1 LNTDVLVIGGG
12 VAGLIAARAE
22 ALAGSDVIL
31 LEKLGVLGGQVR
43 AQNIAGIRVDVGAEA
58 FSTVTPAFSDFL
70 ESIGL
75 SHQIVYPRSIS
86 SHVLTDSG
94 KHPIPRGVFGIP
106 ADLSDPALEFLGAET
121 LSEAAVLD
129 SAPVDFD
136 VDTITVGELVNRRLG
151 QRFLTELVAPLI
163 AGVHGAN
170 ASELEARSLFPALVD
185 AFKSTGSLVFAA
197 KNLRG
202 QKPSPGTALASLK
215 GGMSSFVEFLGQ
227 SLIDSGVEMSLGKNV
242 SEVRKN
248 SDNTWLIRT
257 DDLDIEASRII
268 IATDAKT
275 AASVLGS
282 FGELSKALT
291 EVETSSASIATV
303 LLESQELNYFPL
315 GNGAL
320 VSKSVG
326 IPVRATTHLNAKW
339 DWLDQELQ
347 DNLHLVRLSFEI
359 DAPEAQF
366 DRGEIE
372 RLLQTL
378 YGVES
383 VSVRDVVVTKW
394 PSSLVKSSSG
404 HAARVSKIQE
414 LARAEGIE
422 LVGAYLTGNGLAG
435 LVKNVERETHGI

>member
-1 LNTDVLVIGGG
+1 LKTDVLVIGGG

-22 ALAGSDVIL
+22 ALAGSNVIL

-43 AQNIAGIRVDVGAEA
+43 AADVAGIRVDVGAEA

-70 ESIGL
+70 HGIGL
-75 SHQIVYPRSIS
+75 SNQIVDPRGIS

-121 LSEAAVLD
+121 LAEAAVLD
-129 SAPVDFD
+129 EAPLDFD
-136 VDTITVGELVNRRLG
+136 VDTITVGELVSRRLG
-151 QRFLTELVAPLI
+151 QRFLNELVAPVI
-163 AGVHGAN
+163 AGVHGSN
-170 ASELEARSLFPALVD
+170 ASELEAKSLFPALVD
-185 AFKSTGSLVFAA
+185 QFRSTGSLVLAA

-215 GGMSSFVEFLGQ
+215 GGMSGFTEFLGQ
-227 SLIDSGVEMSLGKNV
+227 SLINSGVEILLGKDV
-242 SEVRKN
+242 SDVRKKL
-248 SDNTWLIRT
+248 DNTWLILT
-257 DDLDIEASRII
+257 DDLEFEANRII

-275 AASVLGS
+275 AAAVLSS
-282 FGELSKALT
+282 FSELSKELS
-291 EVETSSASIATV
+291 EVEASSAVIATV
-303 LLESQELNYFPL
+303 LVESQELNYFPL

-326 IPVRATTHLNAKW
+326 VPIRATTHLNAKW
-339 DWLDQELQ
+339 DWLNQELQ

-366 DRGEIE
+366 DCGEID
-372 RLLQTL
+372 RLIQTL
-378 YGVES
+378 YGVDS

-394 PSSLVKSSSG
+394 PSSLVKFTSG
-404 HAARVSKIQE
+404 HSARVSKIQD

-435 LVKNVERETHGI
+435 LVKNVEREAHGV

>member
-1 LNTDVLVIGGG
+1 LKTDVLVIGGG

-22 ALAGSDVIL
+22 ALAGSNVIL

-43 AQNIAGIRVDVGAEA
+43 AADVAGIRVDVGAEA

-70 ESIGL
+70 HGIGL
-75 SHQIVYPRSIS
+75 SNQIVDPRGIS

-121 LSEAAVLD
+121 LAEAAVLD
-129 SAPVDFD
+129 EAPLDFD
-136 VDTITVGELVNRRLG
+136 VDTITVGELVSRRLG
-151 QRFLTELVAPLI
+151 QRFLNELVAPVI
-163 AGVHGAN
+163 AGVHGSN
-170 ASELEARSLFPALVD
+170 ASELEAKSLFPALVD
-185 AFKSTGSLVFAA
+185 QFRSTGSLVLAA

-215 GGMSSFVEFLGQ
+215 GGMSGFTEFLGQ
-227 SLIDSGVEMSLGKNV
+227 SLINSGVEILLGKDV
-242 SEVRKN
+242 SDVRKKL
-248 SDNTWLIRT
+248 DNTWLILT
-257 DDLDIEASRII
+257 DDLEFEANRII

-275 AASVLGS
+275 AAAVLSS
-282 FGELSKALT
+282 FSELSKELS
-291 EVETSSASIATV
+291 EVEASSAVIATV
-303 LLESQELNYFPL
+303 LVESQELNYFPL

-326 IPVRATTHLNAKW
+326 VPIRATTHLNAKW
-339 DWLDQELQ
+339 DWLNQELQ

-366 DRGEIE
+366 DCGEIE
-372 RLLQTL
+372 RLIQTL
-378 YGVES
+378 YGVDS

-394 PSSLVKSSSG
+394 PSSLVKFTSG
-404 HAARVSKIQE
+404 HSARVSKIQD

-435 LVKNVERETHGI
+435 LVKNVEREAHGV